1 MVRARGG
8 GGSGG
13 GGYCA
18 YPAVAYI
25 MWLLLLNMVT
35 LALELSVVT
44 YAT

>member
-1 MVRARGG
+1 MDTYLPNVIGRVN
-8 GGSGG
+8 
-13 GGYCA
+13 CA